1 MPCRGYRLLADG
13 IAHEIS
19 NSPAPRHGTQCLLHI
34 HSSRSIRAF
43 VANRPR
49 SGLSFRTDLS
59 SVERATRSRMDRKRH
74 SQSIKMAISAGI
86 GIFLAIIALRNAGI
100 VVDNLAT
107 LAQLGDLGTP
117 SALLAAL
124 GFFAMVALD
133 RLRVPSAILI
143 SIITVTVLSS
153 FIGLNTSRGIVS
165 APPSLSPTH
174 MQLDIASAFELGLI

>member
-1 MPCRGYRLLADG
+1 
-13 IAHEIS
+13 
-19 NSPAPRHGTQCLLHI
+19 
-34 HSSRSIRAF
+34 
-43 VANRPR
+43 
-49 SGLSFRTDLS
+49 
-59 SVERATRSRMDRKRH
+59 
-74 SQSIKMAISAGI
+74 MAISAGI

-165 APPSLSPTH
+165 APPSLSPAH